1 MDTAEI
7 EPRKDPEEAIN
18 EMSPL
23 VIRLNLPVYIGKTL
37 PPPTPAPRGGPSRC
51 GARASA
57 LLLLALDQQ
66 TAVVSSGDAAIAV
79 SLTRRGDGGV
89 EGMYR
94 AWYVCEN

>member
-37 PPPTPAPRGGPSRC
+37 PPY
-51 GARASA
+51 ARP
-57 LLLLALDQQ
+57 
-66 TAVVSSGDAAIAV
+66 
-79 SLTRRGDGGV
+79 TRRPQQVRRARERAPPPRAGSADRRGQLRGRSHSCFLDPQGGW
-89 EGMYR
+89 GG
-94 AWYVCEN
+94 